1 MKTIALLS
9 TALALPLFAAET
21 ALTVYN
27 QNFAL
32 VRDLMDL
39 SLEKGVNDVTYN
51 GATLSLEPDSV
62 ILRDRAGKT
71 KLSILEQS
79 YRKDV
84 ASQGMLLAM
93 FEGKTIDFLTPPN
106 DQGQQVELKGRIVRS
121 GYSPGGNVGTPII
134 EVDGKLRFSLP
145 GEPLFPTLGDNTI
158 LEPALGWKLGS
169 DRKADVQA
177 ELSYITG
184 GLSWQSSYNLVLPE
198 KGTDIDMVGW
208 VTFDNRSGKT
218 FEEAS
223 IKLMAGDVNKIAPA
237 PAMAFKA
244 ARNEM
249 AMAQEDFGGAVTE
262 KAFDEFHLYSLPRPV
277 TLRDK
282 ETKQVEFMR
291 GEKIKSKTI
300 YEYDGAGLSWQNFRG
315 WNPEQLRGRRDFG
328 GAVNKKINV
337 VREFANTKENG
348 LGIPLPA
355 GKIRFYRQD
364 EADGRMEF
372 TGENLIDHTPQGEDV
387 RISVG
392 DSFDLVG
399 DRKQTDY
406 QLDNRGRQ
414 LTETFEITLTNRK
427 KEPVTITVQEQ
438 MVRGA
443 NWEIV
448 EKSDEFTKLD
458 SRRVTFDVPVKPDEK
473 RKVTYTV
480 RYTW

>member
-1 MKTIALLS
+1 MKTTALLS
-9 TALALPLFAAET
+9 IALTLPLFAAET

-27 QNFAL
+27 KNFAV
-32 VRDLMDL
+32 VRDIVDL
-39 SLEKGVNDVTYN
+39 SLVKGVNDVTYN

-62 ILRDRAGKT
+62 ILRDRAGKA

-84 ASQGMLLAM
+84 ASEGMLLAM
-93 FEGKTIDFLTPPN
+93 FEGKTIDFLAPPN
-106 DQGQQVELKGRIVRS
+106 ADGEQFTVQGKIVRS
-121 GYSPGGNVGTPII
+121 GYSPGGRSGTPII

-145 GEPLFPTLGDNTI
+145 GQPMFPSLGDSTI
-158 LEPALGWKLGS
+158 LKPALGWKLGS
-169 DRKADVQA
+169 DRKADIKA

-198 KGTDIDMVGW
+198 KGTTIDMVGW

-218 FEEAS
+218 FEDAD

-237 PAMAFKA
+237 PEVAYRAA
-244 ARNEM
+244 ARADMGM
-249 AMAQEDFGGAVTE
+249 ANIGGAVTQ
-262 KAFDEFHLYSLPRPV
+262 KAFDEFHLYTLPRKV

-291 GEKIKSKTI
+291 GEGVKSKTI
-300 YEYDGAGLSWQNFRG
+300 YEYDGAGLRWQNYSG
-315 WNPEQLRGRRDFG
+315 WNPDQLRGRRDFG
-328 GAVNKKINV
+328 GNANKKVNV
-337 VREFANTKENG
+337 VREFKNTKENG

-355 GKIRFYRQD
+355 GKVRFYRQD

-387 RISVG
+387 RLSIG
-392 DSFDLVG
+392 DAFDLVG
-399 DRKQTDY
+399 ERKQTDY
-406 QLDNRGRQ
+406 QLDNRGRK

-438 MVRGA
+438 MIRGG
-443 NWEIV
+443 NWEIT
-448 EKSDEFTKLD
+448 EKSDDFKKLD

-473 RKVTYTV
+473 RKVTYSV

>member
-9 TALALPLFAAET
+9 ASLTLPLFAAGT

-27 QNFAL
+27 SNFAV
-32 VRDLMDL
+32 VRDLVPL
-39 SLEKGVNDVTYN
+39 SLDKGVNDITYN

-62 ILRDRAGKT
+62 ILRDTAGKT

-84 ASQGMLLAM
+84 ASQGMLLSL

-106 DQGQQVELKGRIVRS
+106 DQGQQVEIKGKVVRS
-121 GYSPGGNVGTPII
+121 GYSPGGHVGTPII

-145 GEPLFPTLGDNTI
+145 GEPLFPTLGDDTI
-158 LEPALGWKLGS
+158 LEPALGWKLAS
-169 DRKADVQA
+169 DRKAEVKA
-177 ELSYITG
+177 ELSYVTG
-184 GLSWQSSYNLVLPE
+184 GLSWQSAYNLVLPE
-198 KGTDIDMVGW
+198 KGDTVDMVGW
-208 VTFDNRSGKT
+208 VTFHNHSGKT

-223 IKLMAGDVNKIAPA
+223 VKLMAGDVNKIAPA
-237 PAMAFKA
+237 PQYKARAAMLESA
-244 ARNEM
+244 AL
-249 AMAQEDFGGAVTE
+249 DVGGGAVTE
-262 KAFDEFHLYSLPRPV
+262 KAFDEFHLYTLPRPV

-291 GEKIKSKTI
+291 GVGVKTRTI
-300 YEYDGAGLSWQNFRG
+300 YEYDGAGLRWQNFNG

-328 GAVNKKINV
+328 GNVNKKINV
-337 VREFANTKENG
+337 VREFKNTEDNG
-348 LGIPLPA
+348 LGLPLPA

-364 EADGRMEF
+364 DADGRMEF
-372 TGENLIDHTPQGEDV
+372 TGENFIDHTPQGEDV

-406 QLDNRGRQ
+406 QLDNRGRT

-427 KEPVTITVQEQ
+427 KEAVTITVQEQ
-438 MVRGA
+438 LIRGG
-443 NWEIV
+443 NWEII
-448 EKSDEFTKLD
+448 EKSDEFVKLD